1 MPLGDSTAHAALELA
16 RESAVHTARRGARP
30 GRPRPAAHA
39 ARELALELGPAAV
52 HTARE
57 LARELGPAAV
67 HTARELARE
76 LGPAAVHTAREL
88 ARELGPA
95 AVHTARELA
104 RELARLGCSG
114 LPLVGTFFTVN
125 RT

>member
-57 LARELGPAAV
+57 LAREL
-67 HTARELARE
+67 
-76 LGPAAVHTAREL
+76 
-88 ARELGPA
+88 
-95 AVHTARELA
+95 
-104 RELARLGCSG
+104 ARLGCSG